1 MLCLSLEFVFRWG
14 LPTHAYRSSFK
25 GVWNMRRVSE
35 KHAAFTLVE
44 LLVVIAIIG
53 ILVGLLLP
61 AVQAAREAA
70 RRMQCSNGVKQLGLA
85 LLNYESAYKALP
97 PRKGG
102 TGGPFI
108 GTNRHNSNG
117 NRLSGFVY
125 LLPYMEQSAMYN
137 IIQAGDP
144 TGVYNFAPASGGPTV
159 APGGPAAWG
168 SWVPWNVAPS
178 MLTCPSDGPV
188 FNAPTNRQTNNYA
201 FCIGDTNNNALNIA
215 DSRGVFGSQR
225 YTRLAGLT
233 DGTSNT
239 ITFSER
245 LKANFGITNV
255 VANQIETSL
264 GTATSV
270 ASILTAPATCYNT
283 ASGRYFNAGQ
293 LVKGRFGSL
302 WTDGQS
308 ERVCFNTILPPNK
321 PSCTSDNNGNADS
334 GANTFGLLIPASSR
348 HTGGVNCGYAD
359 GSVHFIS
366 DSIDTGNLN
375 LAEMTSGPSPYGIW
389 GALGSKSGGEP
400 VSIDQ

>member
-1 MLCLSLEFVFRWG
+1 MR
-14 LPTHAYRSSFK
+14 ASSS
-25 GVWNMRRVSE
+25 R
-35 KHAAFTLVE
+35 AAFTLVE

-70 RRMQCSNGVKQLGLA
+70 RRMQCSNGIKQLGLA
-85 LLNYESAYKALP
+85 LLNYESTYKALP

-102 TGGPFI
+102 TGTPTGAGWVGAI
-108 GTNRHNSNG
+108 RNNTNG
-117 NRLSGFVY
+117 NRLSGFVH
-125 LLPYMEQSAMYN
+125 LLPYMEQSAMFN
-137 IIQAGDP
+137 NIQAGDVA
-144 TGVYNFAPASGGPTV
+144 GVHNYAAAQGGPGV
-159 APGGPAAWG
+159 AVGGPAAWTG
-168 SWVPWNVAPS
+168 WAPWNRSPG
-178 MLTCPSDGPV
+178 MLVCPSDGPV
-188 FNAPTNRQTNNYA
+188 FNAPNNTQANNYA
-201 FCIGDTNNNALNIA
+201 FSIGDTNNNALNIA
-215 DSRGVFGSQR
+215 DSRGVFGAQR
-225 YTRLAGLT
+225 YTKLGALT

-255 VANQIETSL
+255 VANQIETVI
-264 GTATSV
+264 GTATS
-270 ASILTAPATCYNT
+270 AANILTAPATCYNT
-283 ASGRYFNAGQ
+283 ANGRYFNAGQ

-321 PSCTSDNNGNADS
+321 PSCTSDANGNADS

-348 HTGGVNCGYAD
+348 HTGGVNVGYAD

-375 LAEMTSGPSPYGIW
+375 VAEKTSGQSPYGVW
-389 GALGSKSGGEP
+389 GALGSKSGGET
-400 VSIDQ
+400 VSGID

>member
-1 MLCLSLEFVFRWG
+1 
-14 LPTHAYRSSFK
+14 
-25 GVWNMRRVSE
+25 MRRFSR

-85 LLNYESAYKALP
+85 LLNYESTFKALP

-102 TGGPFI
+102 TGGAFV
-108 GTNRHNSNG
+108 GANRNNSNG

-125 LLPYMEQSAMYN
+125 LLPYMEQSPMYN
-137 IIQAGDP
+137 LIQGGDS
-144 TGVYNFAPASGGPTV
+144 TGIYNFAAASGGPTV

-178 MLTCPSDGPV
+178 MLSCPSDGPV
-188 FNAPTNRQTNNYA
+188 FNAPTNTQTNNYA

-225 YTRLAGLT
+225 YTKFASLT

-255 VANQIETSL
+255 VANQIEITI
-264 GTATSV
+264 GTATT
-270 ASILTAPATCYNT
+270 ATNILNVPAACYNT

-321 PSCTSDNNGNADS
+321 PGCTTDSNGNADS
-334 GANTFGLLIPASSR
+334 GANGQGLLIPASSR
-348 HTGGVNCGYAD
+348 HTGGVNVGYAD
-359 GSVHFIS
+359 GSVHFIAET
-366 DSIDTGNLN
+366 IDTGNLYVP
-375 LAEMTSGPSPYGIW
+375 EMSSGPSPYGVW
-389 GALGSKSGGEP
+389 GALGSKSGGEAI
-400 VSIDQ
+400 SINE

>member
-1 MLCLSLEFVFRWG
+1 MCSRSFR
-14 LPTHAYRSSFK
+14 AK
-25 GVWNMRRVSE
+25 G
-35 KHAAFTLVE
+35 FTLVE

-70 RRMQCSNGVKQLGLA
+70 RRMQCSNGLKQLGLA
-85 LLNYESAYKALP
+85 LLNYESTYKAFP

-102 TGGPFI
+102 SGTPTGAPFP
-108 GTNRHNSNG
+108 GTARNTTNG
-117 NRLSGFVY
+117 NRLSGFVH
-125 LLPYMEQSAMYN
+125 LLPYMEQTAMFN
-137 IIQAGDP
+137 NIQAGDVA
-144 TGVYNFAPASGGPTV
+144 GVHGYATNLGGPSV
-159 APGGPAAWG
+159 PPGGPAAWTA
-168 SWVPWNVAPS
+168 WRPWAVSPT

-188 FNAPTNRQTNNYA
+188 FQAPANTQVNNYA

-215 DSRGVFGSQR
+215 DSRGIFGSQR
-225 YTRLAGLT
+225 YTKLGAVS

-239 ITFSER
+239 IAFSER
-245 LKANFGITNV
+245 LKANFGISR
-255 VANQIETSL
+255 VAAGQIEVRL

-270 ASILTAPATCYNT
+270 PNILAAPAACYATSN
-283 ASGRYFNAGQ
+283 GRHFIADQ
-293 LVKGRFGSL
+293 MVKGRFGSL

-334 GANTFGLLIPASSR
+334 GVNNQGLLIPASSR
-348 HTGGVNCGYAD
+348 HTGGVNTSYVD

-366 DSIDTGNLN
+366 DAIDSGNLN
-375 LAEMTSGPSPYGIW
+375 APESVSGPSPYGVW

-400 VSIDQ
+400 ISGVE